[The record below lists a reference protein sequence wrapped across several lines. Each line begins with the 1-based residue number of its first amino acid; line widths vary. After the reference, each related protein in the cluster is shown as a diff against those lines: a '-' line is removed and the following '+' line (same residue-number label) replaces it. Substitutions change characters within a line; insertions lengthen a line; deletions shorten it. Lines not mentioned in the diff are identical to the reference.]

1 MYLNQDLCPHDRCKG
16 IYDSSSLVSPSRNA
30 HHLSGHVALEVN
42 PIIRVWK
49 TFKYMG
55 PTHCPIFYFCAQVW
69 MMIRSRMKQWPTI
82 PSTYT
87 YLYTIF
93 HVSTGC
99 VHVTMWPSL
108 QHSCLSTAALHP
120 PPPLPAYLNCRWFWP
135 IFHRFNFYLKF
146 LKGLFQIDCLFP
158 LDEHE
163 VDISVNTCMLMSFT
177 CSFPN

>member
-1 MYLNQDLCPHDRCKG
+1 MTGARAFMTVLPLCHPLETL
-16 IYDSSSLVSPSRNA
+16 IISVVMSIPSK
-30 HHLSGHVALEVN
+30 LALEVN

-120 PPPLPAYLNCRWFWP
+120 PPLPAYLNWFWP

-146 LKGLFQIDCLFP
+146 LKGLFQI
-158 LDEHE
+158 
-163 VDISVNTCMLMSFT
+163 SVNTCMLMSFT
-177 CSFPN
+177 CSFPH